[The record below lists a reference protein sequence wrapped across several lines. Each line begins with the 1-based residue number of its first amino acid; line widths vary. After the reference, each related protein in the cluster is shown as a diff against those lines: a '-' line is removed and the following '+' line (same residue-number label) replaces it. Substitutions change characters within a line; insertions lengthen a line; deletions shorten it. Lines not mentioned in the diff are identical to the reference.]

1 MVWDSSFLG
10 AVCTG
15 RLRRGEM
22 SIAFPVLACSAMVV
36 LACSC
41 AGTPADIEAVGFI
54 VSGAVNWDDDP
65 EPDGIQFVIRPQDV
79 EGFMVKAEGSLN
91 TKLWSQPDD
100 FKEEKGEL
108 IQEWN
113 DIHVTKKDYTEDLI
127 ARIRLEYDDYAPVP
141 GERGILEVTLT
152 IPDGRSFTFEE
163 SNIGLRPSPGVTRE
177 QQPSD
182 CCP

>member
-1 MVWDSSFLG
+1 
-10 AVCTG
+10 
-15 RLRRGEM
+15 M
-22 SIAFPVLACSAMVV
+22 SIGFPVLACFAMAV

-41 AGTPADIEAVGFI
+41 AGTLTDIEGVGFI

-163 SNIGLRPSPGVTRE
+163 SNIGLRPSAGVTRE